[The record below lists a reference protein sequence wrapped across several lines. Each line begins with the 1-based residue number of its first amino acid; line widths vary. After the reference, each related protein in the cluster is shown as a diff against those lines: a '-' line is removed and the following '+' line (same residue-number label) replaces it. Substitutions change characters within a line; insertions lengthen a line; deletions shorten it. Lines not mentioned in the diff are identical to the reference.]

1 MRGMHWI
8 LNVPAGTDGLLPAN
22 YTTASV
28 ELGAAT
34 RGLRGKTVAARNFTS
49 VPCPGSL
56 TLPLAH
62 AGGFNAVARFLNTR
76 DRRHCGAINIRPS
89 PSPEKTTEHT
99 LRATRACFGGI
110 TCFMRR

>member
-22 YTTASV
+22 YTAASV

-76 DRRHCGAINIRPS
+76 DRRHCEAISIPPS
-89 PSPEKTTEHT
+89 PSPEKPRNTHSEQ
-99 LRATRACFGGI
+99 RAHVLVES
-110 TCFMRR
+110 